1 MTTRCDVC
9 NQLVRVDGETTRHY
23 VGIEAEVNTL
33 LKEENQNLR
42 NELNEQTR
50 LLGISGSKELKLIT
64 ENKRLREALEK
75 IEGSEFLD
83 SVSAQIIATKALQ
96 GGSSNDRGEK

>member
-1 MTTRCDVC
+1 MKTRCDVC
-9 NQLVRVDGETTRHY
+9 NQLVRVYGETTLHY
-23 VGIEAEVNTL
+23 VGIEAE
-33 LKEENQNLR
+33 
-42 NELNEQTR
+42 
-50 LLGISGSKELKLIT
+50 

-96 GGSSNDRGEK
+96 GGGEK